1 MARLI
6 ALVALTLSLVLAA
19 PLSAQEPAQD
29 EELEN
34 AFDALR
40 TALGNSE
47 SDANSVKLLKDFLD
61 EHPDTKYTASALNAV
76 AYYQGTSM
84 GDRDGAIQYLKS
96 HIASLEEEG
105 NAVKSKAV
113 LASLYDEPSY
123 SQELRTIVEEINGSE
138 ELSFRHYD
146 TLITTA
152 FGAQDWELALDLV
165 GEAEEEATPERVAE
179 DYPQADEETIAER
192 SRGRTLDLDVYE
204 GWALANTGSR
214 KEALGI
220 FESAGDRSE
229 LDYFGVPDGML
240 NVYWGKTLLMTGEE
254 DAAVDKL
261 LPMVLWAES
270 ETAREAIEE
279 IYKSRNGGDDGF
291 EDYLFEQR
299 LKHARKMDKF
309 SAVDYEGKEHDSE
322 DLMGKVTMVAFWF
335 PT

>member
-6 ALVALTLSLVLAA
+6 ALIALTLSLVLAA
-19 PLSAQEPAQD
+19 PLSAQD

-34 AFDALR
+34 ALDALR
-40 TALGNSE
+40 TALGDSE
-47 SDANSVKLLKDFLD
+47 SDANSVKLLKDFLK
-61 EHPDTKYTASALNAV
+61 EYPDTKYTASALNAV
-76 AYYQGTSM
+76 AYYQGTSA
-84 GDRDGAIQYLKS
+84 GDRDGAIDYVKS
-96 HIASLEEEG
+96 HIASLEVEDQI
-105 NAVKSKAV
+105 VKSKVV

-123 SQELRTIVEEINGSE
+123 TQELRTIVEEINGSE

-146 TLITTA
+146 TLINTA

-165 GEAEEEATPERVAE
+165 DEAEEEATPEEVAE
-179 DYPQADEETIAER
+179 DYPDADEETVAER
-192 SRGRTLDLDVYE
+192 SQGRILDLDVYE
-204 GWALANTGSR
+204 GWALANTGSH

-220 FESAGDRSE
+220 FESAEERSE

-254 DAAVDKL
+254 DGAVDKL
-261 LPMVLWAES
+261 LPVVLWAES
-270 ETAREAIEE
+270 ESARDAMEE
-279 IYKSRNGGDDGF
+279 IYESRNGSDDGF

-309 SAVDYEGKEHDSE
+309 SAADYEGKNHDSE
-322 DLMGKVTMVAFWF
+322 VLMGKVTLVAFWF